1 MAAFDF
7 KLIYRL
13 KRLNLIDRP
22 FKRPDFIKGGGTEA
36 ILLPTLKSKLR
47 AFIIR
52 VLIRARIY

>member
-7 KLIYRL
+7 KLIHRPR
-13 KRLNLIDRP
+13 RLNLIDRP
-22 FKRPDFIKGGGTEA
+22 FRRPNFIKGGGTEA

-52 VLIRARIY
+52 VLIGARTY